1 VTLCQLITIVR
12 TFDWTVGADLTDFLS
27 PMCPSI
33 IGLAGLPEVFK
44 DGTFRSIVWT
54 KSRKDGQ
61 QYESSIP
68 RLPTGRYQA
77 VAMAP
82 LVYNPFDPDLV
93 LIYAN
98 PAQMMLLINSL
109 QFEDYE
115 VMEFYCVGESS
126 CSDAIARC
134 YLKGKPFL
142 SIPCYGERRYGHA
155 QDDELIMALPAGM
168 MDKALKGMEALYK
181 RGVRYPIS
189 YAGAELDL
197 TYAFPMSYSG
207 LQQLEEVRGKDNRI
221 LLGVTGGIASGK
233 TTVARMLED
242 LGAPIIDFDLLS
254 RVVVEPNKPAW
265 KEIVAYFG
273 EQVLLEDKTLD
284 RKKISQIVFH
294 EPEKRKKL
302 ESFIHPRVY
311 HEFARLVKEFTAK
324 DPNAIIQGVVP
335 LLLEANLQH
344 LFHKILLVYIPQEM
358 QAERLMKRDRISREM
373 ATNILNAQLPI
384 EEKKG
389 YADFIVDNSGTLEET
404 KRQVQEVWKKLKQMQ
419 KERR

>member
-1 VTLCQLITIVR
+1 V
-12 TFDWTVGADLTDFLS
+12 ADTREA
-27 PMCPSI
+27 
-33 IGLAGLPEVFK
+33 LAG
-44 DGTFRSIVWT
+44 
-54 KSRKDGQ
+54 
-61 QYESSIP
+61 
-68 RLPTGRYQA
+68 A
-77 VAMAP
+77 
-82 LVYNPFDPDLV
+82 
-93 LIYAN
+93 
-98 PAQMMLLINSL
+98 
-109 QFEDYE
+109 
-115 VMEFYCVGESS
+115 
-126 CSDAIARC
+126 
-134 YLKGKPFL
+134 
-142 SIPCYGERRYGHA
+142 
-155 QDDELIMALPAGM
+155 
-168 MDKALKGMEALYK
+168 
-181 RGVRYPIS
+181 
-189 YAGAELDL
+189 
-197 TYAFPMSYSG
+197 
-207 LQQLEEVRGKDNRI
+207 
-221 LLGVTGGIASGK
+221 
-233 TTVARMLED
+233 VARMLED

-324 DPNAIIQGVVP
+324 DPNAIIQGAVP

-404 KRQVQEVWKKLKQMQ
+404 KRQVKEVWKKLKQMQ